1 MIITRINTNQVN
13 EVSKLIQRN
22 LLEINSKDYSP
33 DIIAYLVDC
42 FSPKNILE
50 NIKSQEI
57 FVATEGSE
65 VLGTGGLANFGSQER
80 PSYYG
85 VAFFVAPEHHGKG
98 IGKQLVQEVE
108 AKAIK
113 MGADRITVRAAVGA
127 RKFYEKLDYK
137 YHDGKEIKDKNGN
150 YIMEKE
156 LYGQQ

>member
-1 MIITRINTNQVN
+1 MIIKQINAIQVN

-22 LLEINSKDYSP
+22 LLEVNSKDYSS

-50 NIKSQEI
+50 NIKTQEI

-65 VLGTGGLANFGSQER
+65 VIGTGGLANFGSEAS

-85 VAFFVAPEHHGKG
+85 VAFFVAPEHQGKG
-98 IGKQLVQEVE
+98 IGRQLVQEVE
-108 AKAIK
+108 AKAIE

-127 RKFYEKLDYK
+127 RKFYEKLGYK
-137 YHDGKEIKDKNGN
+137 YHDGKEIIDKNGN

-156 LYGQQ
+156 LQSQQ